1 MERYNTQGAINA
13 ATNVIS
19 EVKKEEL
26 KNTRRAFNE
35 IYASRSFADYAREV
49 ELFLV
54 LQKVSTKTIA
64 KDLGKLTDV
73 LRRFSTHQA
82 YADLAR
88 LIFEEI
94 AGIKIESTVDGVVD
108 IELDL
113 NPVKDDWV
121 TVGGDNVTT
130 LTGDQIQFLRIGTS
144 QQQNDYRFLCNFLAP
159 PQIIVNVTYT

>member
-13 ATNVIS
+13 ATDVIS

-26 KNTRRAFNE
+26 KTTRRAFEE
-35 IYASRSFADYAREV
+35 IYSSKSFADYAREV

-82 YADLAR
+82 YIDLAR
-88 LIFEEI
+88 LVFEEI
-94 AGIKIESTVDGVVD
+94 AGIKVESNNAGVVS

-113 NPVKDDWV
+113 NPAKDDWV

-130 LTGDQIQFLRIGTS
+130 ISGEQIQFLRIGTT